1 MAVFEHVIKKGHE
14 QVVFCYDAASG
25 LKAIIAIHDT
35 TLGPALGGCRFW
47 NYASEEEALNDVL
60 RLSRGMTYKAA
71 VAGLHLGGGK
81 AVIIGDPK
89 KLKTEQLFRT
99 FGRFVDSLHG
109 RYITAEDVNINVD
122 DVEYISQETKYVTG
136 VRGGSGD
143 PSPITALGV
152 YSGIKA
158 AVEHKLGKKSLNGL
172 KVSVQGCGAVG
183 QHLCELLHS
192 DGVRLFVGDID
203 EEKVRTCVDK
213 YRAEAVDP
221 KKIHAVEVDVYAP
234 CALGATLNDQTIPE
248 IKASVVAGA
257 ANNQL
262 QNEDVHGKQVQDRGI
277 LYAPD
282 YVINAG
288 GLINVYHEL
297 KGYNEVAA
305 KKQARGIYNTL
316 LEIFTVAQ
324 KSGIP
329 TYVASNQVAEK
340 RIAAVQNM
348 RGLKNYLGEQ
358 VWADT
363 RHGAK

>member
-1 MAVFEHVIKKGHE
+1 VSVFESVTQRGHE
-14 QVVFCYDAASG
+14 QVVYCYDATVG

-47 NYASEEEALNDVL
+47 NYGTEQEALDDVL

-89 KLKTEQLFRT
+89 KLKSEAFFRT

-122 DVEYISQETKYVTG
+122 DVEYISQETKFVSG

-143 PSPITALGV
+143 PSPITALGT
-152 YSGIKA
+152 YAGIKA
-158 AVEHKLGKKSLNGL
+158 AVEHKMGKKSLNGL
-172 KVSVQGCGAVG
+172 KVSLQGCGAVG
-183 QHLCELLHS
+183 QHLCELLS
-192 DGVRLFVGDID
+192 QDGVRLFVSDID
-203 EEKVRTCVDK
+203 EEKVRTCVES

-221 KKIHAVEVDVYAP
+221 KKIHALDVDVFAP
-234 CALGATLNDQTIPE
+234 CALGAVLNDQTIPE
-248 IKASVVAGA
+248 IKARIVAGA

-262 QNEDVHGKQVQDRGI
+262 KNEETHGMMLQDRQI

-297 KGYNEVAA
+297 KGYNAEAA
-305 KKQARGIYNTL
+305 KKAARGIHGTL
-316 LEIFTVAQ
+316 LEIFNIAE

-329 TYVASNQVAEK
+329 TQVASNHVAEK
-340 RIAAVQNM
+340 RINSVKTM
-348 RGLKNYLGEQ
+348 RGLKNYLGSQ
-358 VWADT
+358 VWA
-363 RHGAK
+363 K

>member
-1 MAVFEHVIKKGHE
+1 MSVFESITKRGHE
-14 QVVFCYDAASG
+14 QVVYCYDETVG
-25 LKAIIAIHDT
+25 LKAIIAIHDS

-47 NYASEEEALNDVL
+47 NYASEQDALNDVL

-71 VAGLHLGGGK
+71 VAGLNLGGGK

-89 KLKTEQLFRT
+89 KLKSEALFRT

-122 DVEYISQETKYVTG
+122 DVEYIAQETKNVTG

-143 PSPITALGV
+143 PSPITALGTF
-152 YSGIKA
+152 SGIKA

-172 KVSVQGCGAVG
+172 RMSIQGCGAVG
-183 QHLCELLHS
+183 QHLCELLVGE
-192 DGVRLFVGDID
+192 GVRLFVSDID
-203 EEKVRTCVDK
+203 EDKVRTCVEK

-221 KKIHAVEVDVYAP
+221 KKVHAIEVDVFAP
-234 CALGATLNDQTIPE
+234 CALGAVLNDSTIPE
-248 IKASVVAGA
+248 LKTSIIAGA

-262 QNEDVHGKQVQDRGI
+262 QNEDTHGKMLQDRNV

-297 KGYNEVAA
+297 KGYNEHAA
-305 KKQARGIYNTL
+305 KKQARGIYHTL
-316 LEIFTVAQ
+316 LEIFSVAE
-324 KSGIP
+324 KAKVP
-329 TYVASNQVAEK
+329 TQLASNQVAEQ
-340 RIAAVQNM
+340 RIAQVKAM
-348 RGLKNYLGEQ
+348 RGLKNYLGNQ
-358 VWADT
+358 LWADNAH
-363 RHGAK
+363 RGI